1 MRHAIH
7 LVASILMWALF
18 SWYWYL
24 VMQRQVTLSS
34 LRSVGLLL
42 IISAVGLALT
52 IGWVAHNKR
61 LAAHNRRRGGR
72 PAVSEAMS
80 TDHLGRPLAGT
91 AAADLQTAKVVN
103 VNVDEQGRKVLSAAQ
118 GVWD

>member
-7 LVASILMWALF
+7 LVASIVMWVLF

-24 VMQRQVTLSS
+24 VMQRQVSLSS

-42 IISAVGLALT
+42 VISAAGLILT

-61 LAAHNRRRGGR
+61 LAAHNRRQAGR
-72 PAVSEAMS
+72 PAMPEATS
-80 TDHLGRPLAGT
+80 TDHLGRPLTGT
-91 AAADLQTAKVVN
+91 AAADLQTAKVVT
-103 VNVDEQGRKVLSAAQ
+103 VDVDAMGRKVLTAAQ
-118 GVWD
+118 GVRD

>member
-7 LVASILMWALF
+7 LVASILMWVLF

-24 VMQRQVTLSS
+24 VMQRQVTLAS

-42 IISAVGLALT
+42 VISAAGLVLT

-61 LAAHNRRRGGR
+61 LAARNRRRGGR
-72 PAVSEAMS
+72 PAVSETMA

-91 AAADLQTAKVVN
+91 AAADLLTAKVVT
-103 VNVDEQGRKVLSAAQ
+103 VRIDEQGRKVFTTAQ
-118 GVWD
+118 GVRD